1 MKKNK
6 ILRILVVFV
15 LILSIMST
23 SILVYATSD
32 SKTEVNKQM
41 NNVDSK
47 IDETKKEIGDVQSDL
62 SDGMKEIQKI
72 NEQINDYQNQI
83 DDLDNELNDLEKQ
96 ITVQEEEL
104 QKAEENYK
112 EQDETMKKRLVV
124 LYEAGQTSY
133 LDVLLN
139 SDSVSDFLSRYY
151 LITEIAKSDSE
162 LLSDIEKSKQE
173 IEIKKQN
180 LENTK
185 NQIESKKK
193 SKEETASAL
202 EDKKEL
208 KDKQVSVLS
217 SKEKEL
223 QEQLDQFEEDKR
235 KIQKRLEDIIKAEQE
250 KEKNN
255 SSSSGNTNISTNPSS
270 SGYIFPVLGLSKAN
284 INNKNYPSYPGHTG
298 VDVNINVSGKTV
310 VAVKS
315 GTVVISEALK
325 NSNGT
330 YRSYGEYI
338 VINHHDGTMTLYAH
352 GKAGSR
358 KVVEGQE
365 VSQGQALMTVGSTGN
380 STGEH
385 LHFEVKVNGR
395 SVNPLPY
402 LP

>member
-1 MKKNK
+1 MSRNK
-6 ILRILVVFV
+6 IYKILVVFV
-15 LILSIMST
+15 LILTIMST
-23 SILVYATSD
+23 SILVYAE
-32 SKTEVNKQM
+32 SKSEVNAEM

-47 IDETKKEIGDVQSDL
+47 IDDTKKEIGDVQSDL
-62 SDGMKEIQKI
+62 SDGMKEVQKI
-72 NEQINDYQNQI
+72 TEQISEYQDQI
-83 DDLDNELNDLEKQ
+83 DELDSELDELASQ
-96 ITVQEEEL
+96 IEVQEEEL
-104 QKAEENYK
+104 AKAEEEYK
-112 EQDETMKKRLVV
+112 KQDELMKKRLVA

-139 SDSVSDFLSRYY
+139 SDSISNFLSRYY
-151 LITEIAKSDSE
+151 LISEIAKSDSE
-162 LLSDIEKSKQE
+162 LLTNLENSKKE

-180 LENTK
+180 LENSK
-185 NQIESKKK
+185 NQVEVKKK
-193 SKEETASAL
+193 NKEETAQAL
-202 EDKKEL
+202 EDKKAL

-217 SKEKEL
+217 NKEKEL
-223 QEQLDQFEEDKR
+223 QEQLDQFEADKR
-235 KIQKRLEDIIKAEQE
+235 AIQKRLENIIKAEQE

-255 SSSSGNTNISTNPSS
+255 GSSGVTTPPSA
-270 SGYIFPVLGLSKAN
+270 SGYIFPIIGLSKAN

-298 VDVNINVSGKTV
+298 VDVNINVSGKTI

-325 NSNGT
+325 NPNGT

-358 KVVEGQE
+358 KVTEGQE
-365 VSQGQALMTVGSTGN
+365 VSQGQAIMTVGSTGN

>member
-1 MKKNK
+1 MSRNK
-6 ILRILVVFV
+6 LLKILVVFV
-15 LILSIMST
+15 LILTIMST
-23 SILVYATSD
+23 SILVYAE
-32 SKTEVNKQM
+32 SKSEVNAEM
-41 NNVDSK
+41 DNVDSK
-47 IDETKKEIGDVQSDL
+47 IDDTKKEIGDVQSDL
-62 SDGMKEIQKI
+62 SEGMQEVQKI
-72 NEQINDYQNQI
+72 TAQINEYQDQI
-83 DDLDNELNDLEKQ
+83 DELDDELSQLESQ
-96 ITVQEEEL
+96 IEVQEEEL
-104 QKAEENYK
+104 EKAEAEYK
-112 EQDETMKKRLVV
+112 EQDELMKKRLVA

-139 SDSVSDFLSRYY
+139 SDSISNFLSRYY
-151 LITEIAKSDSE
+151 LISEIAKSDSE
-162 LLSDIEKSKQE
+162 LLTNLENSKKE
-173 IEIKKQN
+173 IEVKKQN
-180 LENTK
+180 LENSK
-185 NQIESKKK
+185 NQVEIKKK
-193 SKEETASAL
+193 NKEETTQAL
-202 EDKKEL
+202 EDKKAL

-223 QEQLDQFEEDKR
+223 QEQLDQFEKDKR
-235 KIQKRLEDIIKAEQE
+235 AIQARLEKIIKEEQE
-250 KEKNN
+250 KNKNN
-255 SSSSGNTNISTNPSS
+255 GSSGVSVKPSA
-270 SGYIFPVLGLSKAN
+270 SGYIFPIIGLSKAN

-298 VDVNINVSGKTV
+298 VDVNINVSGKTI

-325 NSNGT
+325 NPNGT

-358 KVVEGQE
+358 KVKEGQE

>member
-1 MKKNK
+1 MNINK
-6 ILRILVVFV
+6 ILKTLVVFV
-15 LILSIMST
+15 LVLTTMST
-23 SILVYATSD
+23 SILVYAESR
-32 SKTEVNKQM
+32 SEVNEEM
-41 NNVDSK
+41 SNVDSK
-47 IDETKKEIGDVQSDL
+47 IDDTKKEIGDVQSDL
-62 SDGMKEIQKI
+62 SDGMKEIQKMNEEI
-72 NEQINDYQNQI
+72 NEYQNQI
-83 DDLDNELNDLEKQ
+83 DDLNNELDDLEEQ
-96 ITVQEEEL
+96 IEVQEEEL
-104 QKAEENYK
+104 KKAEANYK
-112 EQDETMKKRLVV
+112 EQDELMRKRLVA

-139 SDSVSDFLSRYY
+139 SDSISNFLSRYY
-151 LITEIAKSDSE
+151 LISEIAKSDSQ
-162 LLSDIEKSKQE
+162 LLTDLENSKKE

-180 LENTK
+180 LENSK
-185 NQIESKKK
+185 EQVEIKKK
-193 SKEETASAL
+193 NKEETADAL
-202 EDKKEL
+202 ADKKAL

-223 QEQLDQFEEDKR
+223 QEQLDQFEKDKR
-235 KIQKRLEDIIKAEQE
+235 AIQARLEKIIKEEQE
-250 KEKNN
+250 KNKNN
-255 SSSSGNTNISTNPSS
+255 GSSGVSVKPSA
-270 SGYIFPVLGLSKAN
+270 SGYIFPIIGLSKAN

-298 VDVNINVSGKTV
+298 VDVNINVSGKTI

-325 NSNGT
+325 NPNGT

-358 KVVEGQE
+358 KVKEGQE

>member
-1 MKKNK
+1 MNINK
-6 ILRILVVFV
+6 ILKISVVVIL
-15 LILSIMST
+15 LLTIMST
-23 SILVYATSD
+23 SILVYAAD
-32 SKTEVNKQM
+32 SKEEVNKQID
-41 NNVDSK
+41 NVDSK
-47 IDETKKEIGDVQSDL
+47 IDDTKKEIGDVQDDL
-62 SDGMKEIQKI
+62 SDGMKEIQKMNEEI
-72 NEQINDYQNQI
+72 NEYQNQI
-83 DDLDNELNDLEKQ
+83 DDLNNELEDLEDQ
-96 ITVQEEEL
+96 IKVQEEEL
-104 QKAEENYK
+104 EKAEENYK
-112 EQDETMKKRLVV
+112 QQDELMRKRLVA

-139 SDSVSDFLSRYY
+139 SDSISNFLSRYY
-151 LITEIAKSDSE
+151 LISEIAKSDSE
-162 LLSDIEKSKQE
+162 LLTDLENSKKE

-180 LENTK
+180 LETSKEQVETK
-185 NQIESKKK
+185 KQNIEETSEALADKKK
-193 SKEETASAL
+193 
-202 EDKKEL
+202 L

-217 SKEKEL
+217 NKEKEL
-223 QEQLDQFEEDKR
+223 QEQLDQFEADKR
-235 KIQKRLEDIIKAEQE
+235 AIQKRLEDIIKAEQE
-250 KEKNN
+250 KEKNKG
-255 SSSSGNTNISTNPSS
+255 SSVVSIKPSA
-270 SGYIFPVLGLSKAN
+270 SGYIFPIIGLSKAN

-298 VDVNINVSGKTV
+298 VDVNINVSGKTI

-325 NSNGT
+325 NPNGT

-358 KVVEGQE
+358 KVKEGQE

>member
-1 MKKNK
+1 MSRNK
-6 ILRILVVFV
+6 LLKILVVFV
-15 LILSIMST
+15 LILTIMST
-23 SILVYATSD
+23 SILVYAE
-32 SKTEVNKQM
+32 SKSEVNAEM
-41 NNVDSK
+41 DNVDSK
-47 IDETKKEIGDVQSDL
+47 IDDTKKEIGDVQSDL
-62 SDGMKEIQKI
+62 SEGMQEVQKI
-72 NEQINDYQNQI
+72 TAQINEYQDQI
-83 DDLDNELNDLEKQ
+83 DELDDELSQLESQ
-96 ITVQEEEL
+96 IEVQEEEL
-104 QKAEENYK
+104 EKAEAEYK
-112 EQDETMKKRLVV
+112 EQDELMKKRLVA
-124 LYEAGQTSY
+124 LYEAGETSY

-139 SDSVSDFLSRYY
+139 SDSISNFLSRYY
-151 LITEIAKSDSE
+151 LISEIAKSDSE
-162 LLSDIEKSKQE
+162 LLTNLENSKKE
-173 IEIKKQN
+173 IEVKKQN
-180 LENTK
+180 LENSK
-185 NQIESKKK
+185 NQVEIKKK
-193 SKEETASAL
+193 NKEETTQAL
-202 EDKKEL
+202 EDKKAL

-223 QEQLDQFEEDKR
+223 QEQLDQFEKDKR
-235 KIQKRLEDIIKAEQE
+235 AIQARLEKIIKEEQE
-250 KEKNN
+250 KNKNN
-255 SSSSGNTNISTNPSS
+255 GSSGVSVKPSA
-270 SGYIFPVLGLSKAN
+270 SGYIFPIIGLSKAN

-298 VDVNINVSGKTV
+298 VDVNINVSGKTI

-325 NSNGT
+325 NPNGT

-358 KVVEGQE
+358 KVKEGQE

>member
-1 MKKNK
+1 M
-6 ILRILVVFV
+6 
-15 LILSIMST
+15 
-23 SILVYATSD
+23 D
-32 SKTEVNKQM
+32 
-41 NNVDSK
+41 NVDSK
-47 IDETKKEIGDVQSDL
+47 IDDTKKEIGDVQSDL
-62 SDGMKEIQKI
+62 SEGMQEVQKI
-72 NEQINDYQNQI
+72 TAQINEYQDQI
-83 DDLDNELNDLEKQ
+83 DELDDELSQLESQ
-96 ITVQEEEL
+96 IEVQEEEL
-104 QKAEENYK
+104 EKAEAEYK
-112 EQDETMKKRLVV
+112 EQDELMKKRLVA

-139 SDSVSDFLSRYY
+139 SDSISNFLSRYY
-151 LITEIAKSDSE
+151 LISEIAKSDSE
-162 LLSDIEKSKQE
+162 LLTNLENSKKE
-173 IEIKKQN
+173 IEVKKQN
-180 LENTK
+180 LENSK
-185 NQIESKKK
+185 NQVEIKKK
-193 SKEETASAL
+193 NKEETTQAL
-202 EDKKEL
+202 EDKKAL

-223 QEQLDQFEEDKR
+223 QEQLDQFEKDKR
-235 KIQKRLEDIIKAEQE
+235 AIQARLEKIIKEEQE
-250 KEKNN
+250 KNKNN
-255 SSSSGNTNISTNPSS
+255 GSSGVSVKPSA
-270 SGYIFPVLGLSKAN
+270 SGYIFPIIGLSKAN

-298 VDVNINVSGKTV
+298 VDVNINVSGKTI

-325 NSNGT
+325 NPNGT

-358 KVVEGQE
+358 KVKEGQE

>member
-1 MKKNK
+1 MSRNK
-6 ILRILVVFV
+6 LLKILVVFV
-15 LILSIMST
+15 LILTIMST
-23 SILVYATSD
+23 SILVYAE
-32 SKTEVNKQM
+32 SKSEVNAEM
-41 NNVDSK
+41 DNVDSK
-47 IDETKKEIGDVQSDL
+47 IDDTKKEIGDVQSDL
-62 SDGMKEIQKI
+62 SEGMQEVQKI
-72 NEQINDYQNQI
+72 TAQINEYQDQI
-83 DDLDNELNDLEKQ
+83 DELDDELSQLESQ
-96 ITVQEEEL
+96 IEVQEEEL
-104 QKAEENYK
+104 EKAEAEYK
-112 EQDETMKKRLVV
+112 EQDELMKKRLVA

-139 SDSVSDFLSRYY
+139 SDSISNFLSRYY
-151 LITEIAKSDSE
+151 LISEIAKSDSE
-162 LLSDIEKSKQE
+162 LLTNLENSKKE
-173 IEIKKQN
+173 IEVKKQN
-180 LENTK
+180 LENSK
-185 NQIESKKK
+185 NQVEIKKK
-193 SKEETASAL
+193 NKEETTQAL
-202 EDKKEL
+202 QDKKAL

-223 QEQLDQFEEDKR
+223 QEQLDQFEKDKR
-235 KIQKRLEDIIKAEQE
+235 AIQARLEKIIKEEQE
-250 KEKNN
+250 KNKNN
-255 SSSSGNTNISTNPSS
+255 GSSGVSVKPSA
-270 SGYIFPVLGLSKAN
+270 SGYIFPIIGLSKAN

-298 VDVNINVSGKTV
+298 VDVNINVSGKTI

-325 NSNGT
+325 NPNGT

-358 KVVEGQE
+358 KVKEGQE

>member
-1 MKKNK
+1 MSRNK
-6 ILRILVVFV
+6 LLKILVVFV
-15 LILSIMST
+15 LILTIMST
-23 SILVYATSD
+23 SILVYAE
-32 SKTEVNKQM
+32 SKSEVNAEM
-41 NNVDSK
+41 DNVDSK
-47 IDETKKEIGDVQSDL
+47 IDDTKKEIGDVQSDL
-62 SDGMKEIQKI
+62 SEGMQEVQKI
-72 NEQINDYQNQI
+72 TAQINEYQDQI
-83 DDLDNELNDLEKQ
+83 DELDDELSQLESQ
-96 ITVQEEEL
+96 IEVQEEEL
-104 QKAEENYK
+104 EKAEAEYK
-112 EQDETMKKRLVV
+112 EQDELMKKRLVA

-139 SDSVSDFLSRYY
+139 SDSISNFLSRYY
-151 LITEIAKSDSE
+151 LISEIAKSDSE
-162 LLSDIEKSKQE
+162 LLTNLENSKKEIEVKKKNLENSKNQV
-173 IEIKKQN
+173 EIKK
-180 LENTK
+180 K
-185 NQIESKKK
+185 N
-193 SKEETASAL
+193 KEETTQAL
-202 EDKKEL
+202 EDKKAL

-223 QEQLDQFEEDKR
+223 QEQLDQFEKDKR
-235 KIQKRLEDIIKAEQE
+235 AIQARLEKIIKEEQE
-250 KEKNN
+250 KNKNN
-255 SSSSGNTNISTNPSS
+255 GSSGVSVKPSA
-270 SGYIFPVLGLSKAN
+270 SGYIFPIIGLSKAN

-298 VDVNINVSGKTV
+298 VDVNINVSGKTI

-325 NSNGT
+325 NPNGT

-358 KVVEGQE
+358 KVKEGQE